1 MFSAVVL
8 KMEIFRNLI
17 RSEHKRPLAMEDSW
31 IKICTR
37 WAHSLELGAVKDLMT
52 LTDGNSEF

>member
-1 MFSAVVL
+1 
-8 KMEIFRNLI
+8 MEN
-17 RSEHKRPLAMEDSW
+17 SW
-31 IKICTR
+31 STICTR